1 MMKLKFTLF
10 IFVLAILPAIASSA
24 VSSGKININVT
35 IDRDTVGL
43 DEYANLQVVISGEDQ
58 NLPNPIMPT
67 IAAFEIYSQGRSS
80 NISIVN
86 GQVNSSVS
94 YRYLLMP
101 KKPGTFVIDN
111 IALVHKNK
119 RHKGNPVNLTVL
131 NSGTTTQTKVDG
143 QTAKQDSGNGKDYF
157 LEALVDN
164 KNPYVN
170 EQVTLTLKFYVAVQY
185 YGSPELS
192 EPTTTGF
199 WNELLGNKAPYRQ
212 VINNRKYKVIERK
225 YALFPTQT
233 GDLTIGRATIRLT
246 VAGGRQKRDPF
257 GMFSD
262 FFNSGKEVA
271 ASSSPIRVNVKKLP
285 DKGRPKEFTGSI
297 GKFNINA
304 SLDKKEVEV
313 NQPVSLTIKISGT
326 GNIKSAAEPNIP
338 ELDDFRI
345 YRASSS
351 ENLTKVQEKIG
362 GTKIYEEVFI
372 PKRPGKLEIPSISYN
387 YFDPATNKYKS
398 ISTKALSLRVIKPE
412 GYVESQNLPYSN
424 PDIIVG
430 SDARDIRYI
439 KVDIGDVT
447 PKDYLII
454 KTNLYLVVN
463 GLPVLALIGFVIY
476 RRRQDKYT
484 SDISFARARQA
495 GKIAKKRL
503 EKARSLANPD
513 KGIEFFAEINIALT
527 SYIAD
532 KLNISPHGLT
542 NDHIKELL
550 LNKSADGDLISGIS
564 DTLQKCDFARFAP
577 SSINQNEIDV
587 VLTSTEQLMIKLE
600 GVQFA

>member
-1 MMKLKFTLF
+1 MKLKIIYLLLALLLVPF
-10 IFVLAILPAIASSA
+10 ISGFA
-24 VSSGKININVT
+24 VSTGNVNIDVT

-86 GQVNSSVS
+86 GKVNSSVS
-94 YRYLLMP
+94 YRFLLMP
-101 KKPGTFVIDN
+101 KKAGTFMVDN
-111 IALVHKNK
+111 IAVVHNNK
-119 RHKGNPVNLTVL
+119 RFKGNPVKLTVL
-131 NSGTTTQTKVDG
+131 NSGTATSNETKGQATNQTSEKE
-143 QTAKQDSGNGKDYF
+143 KDYF
-157 LEALVDN
+157 LEAVVDN

-170 EQVTLTLKFYVAVQY
+170 EQITLTLKFYVAVQY

-199 WNELLGNKAPYRQ
+199 WTELMGNKAPYRQ
-212 VINNRKYKVIERK
+212 IINNRKYKVIERK
-225 YALFPTQT
+225 YALFATQT

-246 VAGGRQKRDPF
+246 VAGGKQQRDPF
-257 GMFSD
+257 GMFND
-262 FFNSGKEVA
+262 FFNTGKEVA
-271 ASSSPIRVNVKKLP
+271 VSSSSIRINVKKLP
-285 DKGRPKEFTGSI
+285 KEGRPTEFTGSI
-297 GKFNINA
+297 GKFRIEA
-304 SLDKKEVEV
+304 SIDKKEVEV
-313 NQPVSLTIKISGT
+313 NQPVSLTLKISGT
-326 GNIKSAAEPNIP
+326 GNIKSAAEPIMP

-345 YRASSS
+345 YRASTN
-351 ENLTKVQEKIG
+351 ENVTKVKDKIG

-372 PKRPGKLEIPSISYN
+372 PKRPGKLEIPSIKYN
-387 YFDPATNKYKS
+387 YFDPKTKKYKS
-398 ISTKALSLRVIKPE
+398 IATKSISLRVIKPE
-412 GYVESQNLPYSN
+412 GYVDSPNLPYSN
-424 PDIIVG
+424 PDLIVG

-439 KVDIGDVT
+439 KEDIGDVT
-447 PKDYLII
+447 PKDFLII
-454 KTNLYLVVN
+454 YTNLYMVVN

-476 RRRQDKYT
+476 RKRQEKYT

-503 EKARSLANPD
+503 AKARSLSNPD
-513 KGIEFFAEINIALT
+513 NGIEYFAEIHIALT

-542 NDHIKELL
+542 TDQIKDLL
-550 LNKSADGDLISGIS
+550 QNKSADDNLIKDIS

-577 SSINQNEIDV
+577 SSITQNDIDD
-587 VLTSTEQLMIKLE
+587 VLSITEELMIKLE